1 MRFLWT
7 LETPS
12 AYTYRVKITANRV
25 VLGAIFLGAGAIAF
39 ACGGKP
45 PPKEP
50 LVTET
55 VTDAGP
61 PEPPPEPPKP
71 KSLFDRLGGK
81 EAITKVVDAFI
92 KNAASNDITKKR
104 FGKLPKDKVDK
115 LRTHLIEQ
123 ICKESGGDCE
133 YTGKSM
139 KDAHK
144 GMKIT
149 EAEWNATVSALKA
162 ALDENKVGENEQ
174 NDLIAALA
182 PMKDDIVEVKPKKK

>member
-1 MRFLWT
+1 MRASL
-7 LETPS
+7 
-12 AYTYRVKITANRV
+12 V
-25 VLGAIFLGAGAIAF
+25 VCLAFVAATSFSGLGLF

-50 LVTET
+50 MITET
-55 VTDAGP
+55 VSDAGP
-61 PEPPPEPPKP
+61 EDAAPPEPPKP
-71 KSLFDRLGGK
+71 KSLYERLGNK
-81 EAITKVVDAFI
+81 EGITKVVDAFL
-92 KNAASNDITKKR
+92 KNMTGNDVVKKR
-104 FGKLPKDKVDK
+104 FAKLSKERVEK
-115 LRTHLIEQ
+115 LRNNMIDQ

-162 ALDENKVGENEQ
+162 ALDENKVAENEQ
-174 NDLIAALA
+174 NDLIAAIA
-182 PMKDDIVEVKPKKK
+182 PMKDDIVEVKPKGKK